1 MLFNSITFLT
11 MLILT
16 LSIYWMINDNLKIK
30 FIFFSSLIFYGFW
43 RFEFIFLI
51 LLSAIVDYYLALK
64 IFQSSKK
71 LKKRLLVLSIFF
83 NLSILFIFK
92 YLNFFVDNAFS
103 IIKFFGYKL
112 DPILFNIILPLGIS
126 FYTFHTIIYKVDV
139 YRGVIKP
146 EKSFFNYA
154 AYVTF
159 FPQLIAGPILRAGE
173 VIPQFLKMNKF
184 NLNSLYKGLQ
194 RVIYGLFLKVV
205 FADNIS
211 YLVDQGF
218 STSYLHLSGFD
229 VWTLAFL
236 FGFQIYFDFSAY
248 SHIAIGCAR
257 MFGLKFPENFNF
269 PYMSRSPK
277 EFWKRWHISLS
288 SWIRDY
294 LYLPLSKIKSNK
306 SSTEG
311 IGGELSV
318 SKSNLSLFI
327 TWGIMGFW
335 HGANWTFFLWGIFH
349 SFVIYLYRIISK
361 VNNHNLSFIK
371 NFGFFITMPVI
382 MLGWIPF
389 RSTSLENFCFIR

>member
-16 LSIYWMINDNLKIK
+16 LSIYWIINDNLKIK

-126 FYTFHTIIYKVDV
+126 FYTFQTISYTVDV

-159 FPQLIAGPILRAGE
+159 
-173 VIPQFLKMNKF
+173 
-184 NLNSLYKGLQ
+184 
-194 RVIYGLFLKVV
+194 
-205 FADNIS
+205 
-211 YLVDQGF
+211 
-218 STSYLHLSGFD
+218 
-229 VWTLAFL
+229 
-236 FGFQIYFDFSAY
+236 
-248 SHIAIGCAR
+248 
-257 MFGLKFPENFNF
+257 
-269 PYMSRSPK
+269 
-277 EFWKRWHISLS
+277 
-288 SWIRDY
+288 
-294 LYLPLSKIKSNK
+294 
-306 SSTEG
+306 SSTNCRTYF
-311 IGGELSV
+311 
-318 SKSNLSLFI
+318 KS
-327 TWGIMGFW
+327 W
-335 HGANWTFFLWGIFH
+335 
-349 SFVIYLYRIISK
+349 
-361 VNNHNLSFIK
+361 
-371 NFGFFITMPVI
+371 
-382 MLGWIPF
+382 
-389 RSTSLENFCFIR
+389 